1 MGMLSKK
8 DAPAF
13 VEAVLNAYYAEHGVQ
28 ADALRAVHFDPVI
41 EQKPVLQQTP
51 PQAAP
56 QHNIQATPTAP
67 TPVPQPAHPVQDV

>member
-28 ADALRAVHFDPVI
+28 ADALRAVHFDPV
-41 EQKPVLQQTP
+41 QQTP